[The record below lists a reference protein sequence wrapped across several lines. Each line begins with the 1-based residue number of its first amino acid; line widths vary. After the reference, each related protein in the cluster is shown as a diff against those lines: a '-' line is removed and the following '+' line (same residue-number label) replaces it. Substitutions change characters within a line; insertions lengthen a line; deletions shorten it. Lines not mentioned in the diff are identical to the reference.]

1 MKPINWLPEEND
13 EKINQYLDQINRA
26 PYATISAI
34 LVGLL
39 CLFTFIILI
48 SSF

>member
-13 EKINQYLDQINRA
+13 EKANQYLDQINRA
-26 PYATISAI
+26 PYATIAAI

-39 CLFTFIILI
+39 CLFTFVILV